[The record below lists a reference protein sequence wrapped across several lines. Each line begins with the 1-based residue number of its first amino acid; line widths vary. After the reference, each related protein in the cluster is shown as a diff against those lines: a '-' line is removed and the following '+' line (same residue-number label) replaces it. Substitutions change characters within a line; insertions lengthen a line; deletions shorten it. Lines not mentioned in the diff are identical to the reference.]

1 MIDPLDHH
9 NRTFRHHV
17 NGVDI
22 HVSTHAHELSEG
34 PPRWRSVPVTGPN
47 DAEIGGVLI
56 EVRTVLRLTDW
67 STLSPHVDRTFRNSL
82 TVDLT

>member
-1 MIDPLDHH
+1 VIDPLDHH

-34 PPRWRSVPVTGPN
+34 PH
-47 DAEIGGVLI
+47 DGGA
-56 EVRTVLRLTDW
+56 
-67 STLSPHVDRTFRNSL
+67 SQ
-82 TVDLT
+82 